1 MKEETLGVEAASSTY
16 MLGLGKAVAEGLG
29 VITAARMRKRLLVEA
44 SVLCQPSYKHCVLV
58 HRRDIMIPILQT
70 A

>member
-1 MKEETLGVEAASSTY
+1 MKEETHGVEAASSTY

-29 VITAARMRKRLLVEA
+29 VLTVARMRERLLVEA
-44 SVLCQPSYKHCVLV
+44 SVLCQPFYKHRVLI
-58 HRRDIMIPILQT
+58 HHGDMMMPILQM

>member
-1 MKEETLGVEAASSTY
+1 MKEKTHGVEAASSTY

-29 VITAARMRKRLLVEA
+29 VLTVVRTRERLFIEA
-44 SVLCQPSYKHCVLV
+44 SVLCQPFYKHRVLI
-58 HRRDIMIPILQT
+58 HHGDIMMPILQM